1 MSNKTYMEELQKGD
15 IYRIV
20 ALMAFSGTLIIY
32 VETMIVPAIP
42 VFITFFNTTYN
53 NVSWILTAYLITGT
67 VAAGIFGKLGDV
79 FGKRRVFLILSFI
92 YAVSVSLGGF
102 ATTLDELIAIRVV
115 QGIGFGMYPLA
126 YAIINDVVP
135 RAKLALAQGLMSAT
149 FAVGAG
155 IALVIGA
162 YITETFSWEWSFHA
176 IAPVAFI
183 LFILSYFYLK
193 DAARPVKEKIDMAG
207 VVIMAGALATLIF
220 ALSEGNTYGW
230 ESPLIIF
237 LFIFSAIA
245 FYSLTVYELN
255 CKDAFIDMR
264 LLKTRNVFIA
274 NFVGLFTMAG
284 MYFLFFTVP
293 TLLQDPAP
301 SGFGRSI
308 LESGLIMLP
317 ATILAMVF
325 APLAARVTDRKG
337 PKTAILIGLIVSFL
351 AFLLLLAHRGSVLDI
366 IEAAATLGS
375 GFSFVLVGIINLL
388 LISTPKSMAGEAT
401 GLNTVFRELGMT
413 VAPAIGGTYETIYS
427 VRVIIGLIPYRF
439 NGFPFIPITYSFPS
453 QTAYNF
459 TYLTGIIFLLFA
471 VLVTL
476 FIKDKK
482 GEKNENIQ

>member
-1 MSNKTYMEELQKGD
+1 MSIKTYMEELQKSD
-15 IYRIV
+15 VYRIV
-20 ALMAFSGTLIIY
+20 ALMAFAGTLIVY

-79 FGKRRVFLILSFI
+79 FGKRKVFLILSFI
-92 YAVSVSLGGF
+92 YAVSVSMGGF
-102 ATTLDELIAIRVV
+102 ARTLDELVAIRVV

-135 RAKLALAQGLMSAT
+135 KSKLALAQGLMSAT

-155 IALVIGA
+155 IALVVGA
-162 YITETFSWEWSFHA
+162 YITETFSWEWSFHT
-176 IAPVAFI
+176 IAPVAFL
-183 LFILSYFYLK
+183 LFILSYFFLK
-193 DAARPVKEKIDMAG
+193 DAAAPVREKIDIAG
-207 VVIMAGALATLIF
+207 VGIMAAALVSLIF
-220 ALSEGNTYGW
+220 ALSEGNQYGW
-230 ESPLIIF
+230 TSPLILF
-237 LFIFSAIA
+237 LFIFSAVA
-245 FYSLTVYELN
+245 FYSFVVYELRSR
-255 CKDAFIDMR
+255 DAFIDMH
-264 LLKTRNVFIA
+264 LLKTKNILIA

-301 SGFGRSI
+301 SGFSKSI

-325 APLAARVTDRKG
+325 APVAARVTDSHG
-337 PKTAILIGLIVSFL
+337 PKTSILIGLLVSFA
-351 AFLLLLAHRGSVLDI
+351 AFFMLLLHRGSVMDI
-366 IEAAATLGS
+366 IEAATILGS

-388 LISTPKSMAGEAT
+388 LVSTPKSKAGEAT

-413 VAPAIGGTYETIYS
+413 IAPAIGGTYETMFS
-427 VRVIIGLIPYRF
+427 VRIIIGLIPYRF
-439 NGFPFIPITYSFPS
+439 NGLPFIPVTYGFPS

-459 TYLTGIIFLLFA
+459 TYITGIIFLLFA
-471 VLVTL
+471 VLLTL
-476 FIKDKK
+476 LVEKK
-482 GEKNENIQ
+482 GDKNESL

>member
-1 MSNKTYMEELQKGD
+1 MEELQKSD
-15 IYRIV
+15 VYRIV
-20 ALMAFSGTLIIY
+20 ALMAFAGTLIVY

-79 FGKRRVFLILSFI
+79 YGKRRVFLILSFI

-102 ATTLDELIAIRVV
+102 ATTLDELVAIRVV

-135 RAKLALAQGLMSAT
+135 KSKLALAQGLMSAT

-162 YITETFSWEWSFHA
+162 YITEAFSWEWSFHT
-176 IAPVAFI
+176 IAPVAFA
-183 LFILSYFYLK
+183 LFILSYFFLK
-193 DAARPVKEKIDMAG
+193 DAAAPVKEKIDITG
-207 VVIMAGALATLIF
+207 VVIMASALVSLIF
-220 ALSEGNTYGW
+220 ALSEGNQYGW
-230 ESPLIIF
+230 TSPLILF
-237 LFIFSAIA
+237 LFIFSGTA
-245 FYSLTVYELN
+245 FYSFVVYELHSR
-255 CKDAFIDMR
+255 DAFIDMH
-264 LLKTRNVFIA
+264 LLKTRNILIA

-301 SGFGRSI
+301 SGFGKSI
-308 LESGLIMLP
+308 FESGLIMLP

-325 APLAARVTDRKG
+325 APVAARVTDSQG
-337 PKTAILIGLIVSFL
+337 PKTSILIGLVVSFG
-351 AFLLLLAHRGSVLDI
+351 AFFLLLIHRGTVMDI
-366 IEAAATLGS
+366 IEAATILGS

-388 LISTPKSMAGEAT
+388 LVSTPKSKAGEAT

-413 VAPAIGGTYETIYS
+413 VAPAIGGTYETMFS
-427 VRVIIGLIPYRF
+427 VRIIIGLIPYRF
-439 NGFPFIPITYSFPS
+439 NGFPFIPVTYGLPS
-453 QTAYNF
+453 QTAYDF
-459 TYLTGIIFLLFA
+459 TYITGIIFLLFA
-471 VLVTL
+471 VLLTL
-476 FIKDKK
+476 LVEKK
-482 GEKNENIQ
+482 GDKNESL

>member
-1 MSNKTYMEELQKGD
+1 MEELEKSD

-20 ALMAFSGTLIIY
+20 ALMAFAGTLIIY
-32 VETMIVPAIP
+32 VETIIVPAIP
-42 VFITFFNTTYN
+42 VFITFFNTTYS

-79 FGKRRVFLILSFI
+79 FGKRKVFLILSFV

-135 RAKLALAQGLMSAT
+135 KSKLALAQGLMSAT

-162 YITETFSWEWSFHA
+162 YITETFNWEWSFHT

-193 DAARPVKEKIDMAG
+193 DAAAPVKAKIDIAG
-207 VVIMAGALATLIF
+207 VGIMASALVSLIF
-220 ALSEGNTYGW
+220 ALSEGNQYGW
-230 ESPLIIF
+230 MSPLIIF
-237 LFIFSAIA
+237 LFVFSAVA
-245 FYSLTVYELN
+245 FYSFVIYELHTN
-255 CKDAFIDMR
+255 DAFIDMH
-264 LLKTRNVFIA
+264 LLKSRNILIA

-301 SGFGRSI
+301 SGFGKSI
-308 LESGLIMLP
+308 FESGLIMLP
-317 ATILAMVF
+317 ATILAMLF
-325 APLAARVTDRKG
+325 APLAARVTDARG
-337 PKTAILIGLIVSFL
+337 PTTSILTGLIISVV
-351 AFLLLLAHRGSVLDI
+351 AFLLLLIHRGSVMDI
-366 IEAAATLGS
+366 IEAATILGS

-388 LISTPKSMAGEAT
+388 LISTPKSKAGEAT

-413 VAPAIGGTYETIYS
+413 VAPAIGGTFETVFS
-427 VRVIIGLIPYRF
+427 VHLIIGLIPYRF
-439 NGFPFIPITYSFPS
+439 NGLPFIPVTYGFPS

-459 TYLTGIIFLLFA
+459 TYMTGIIFLLVAILLTTF
-471 VLVTL
+471 V
-476 FIKDKK
+476 KKK
-482 GEKNENIQ
+482 GDKNESL

>member
-1 MSNKTYMEELQKGD
+1 MSNKTYMEELKKSD
-15 IYRIV
+15 VYRIV
-20 ALMAFSGTLIIY
+20 ALMAFAGTLIVY

-79 FGKRRVFLILSFI
+79 FGKRKVFLILSFI
-92 YAVSVSLGGF
+92 YAVSVSMGGF
-102 ATTLDELIAIRVV
+102 ATTLDELVAIRVV

-135 RAKLALAQGLMSAT
+135 KSKLALAQGLMSAT

-155 IALVIGA
+155 IALVLGA
-162 YITETFSWEWSFHA
+162 YITETFRWEWSFHT
-176 IAPVAFI
+176 IAPVAFA
-183 LFILSYFYLK
+183 LFILSYFFLK
-193 DAARPVKEKIDMAG
+193 DAAEPVKEKIDIAG
-207 VVIMAGALATLIF
+207 VGIMAAALVSLIF
-220 ALSEGNTYGW
+220 ALSEGNQYGW
-230 ESPLIIF
+230 TSPLILF
-237 LFIFSAIA
+237 LFIFSALA
-245 FYSLTVYELN
+245 FYLFIIYELHN
-255 CKDAFIDMR
+255 KNAFIDMH
-264 LLKTRNVFIA
+264 LLKTRNILIA

-325 APLAARVTDRKG
+325 APVASKVTDSRG
-337 PKTAILIGLIVSFL
+337 PKTSILIGLMVSFG
-351 AFLLLLAHRGSVLDI
+351 AFFLLLVHRGSVIDI
-366 IEAAATLGS
+366 IEAATILGS

-388 LISTPKSMAGEAT
+388 LISTPKTKAGEAT

-413 VAPAIGGTYETIYS
+413 VAPAIGGTYETMFS

-439 NGFPFIPITYSFPS
+439 NGFPFIPVTYGFPS
-453 QTAYNF
+453 QTSYNF
-459 TYLTGIIFLLFA
+459 TYITGLIFLLFA
-471 VLVTL
+471 VLITL
-476 FIKDKK
+476 LVKEKNGD
-482 GEKNENIQ
+482 KNENI